1 MPNTAQKTVT
11 TAATLLVAANR
22 GDQIVNLHNS
32 GGALYIGDATVTTS
46 TGFKMDTDD
55 KIEIP
60 LGDNEA
66 LYGIVASGTN
76 TVYVMAT
83 IN

>member
-1 MPNTAQKTVT
+1 MPSTAQKTVT

-32 GGALYIGDATVTTS
+32 GGALYIGDATVTTL
-46 TGFKMDTDD
+46 TGFKMDTGD
-55 KIEIP
+55 KLEIP

-66 LYGIVASGTN
+66 LYGIVASGTS
-76 TVYVMAT
+76 TVCVMAT